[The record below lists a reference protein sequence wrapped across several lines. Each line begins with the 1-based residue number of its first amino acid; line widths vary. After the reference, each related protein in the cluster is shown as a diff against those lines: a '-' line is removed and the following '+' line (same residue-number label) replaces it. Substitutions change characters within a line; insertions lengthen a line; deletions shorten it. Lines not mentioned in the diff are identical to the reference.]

1 MSALSSRQTEQVR
14 RTINAMQEILGRAL
28 LAVFLHGS
36 ATTTGLR
43 PESDIDLLAMI
54 DRPMSE
60 RERKALL
67 TDLLHLSSR
76 LPGAV
81 DDPRRL
87 EVMVIIAAP
96 RKLRDYPA
104 RAEFI
109 YGEWLRNEGAGL
121 PMPGRSAENTLIL
134 AQTGRNAVVLF
145 GEDAAG
151 YLPKIA
157 AEDIR
162 QALEDAIPPLLD
174 WLHGDERNV
183 LLTLARMGWTTSTGE
198 FRQRMK
204 PPLGRRHR
212 CLKGSG
218 NSLGWLAGHTLARR
232 KTRGAPGRMRRD
244 GPRNICATGH
254 SNVSDAS
261 WLRSPTADEARPVLG
276 YQRLARPCHFARPDC
291 AVQG

>member
-1 MSALSSRQTEQVR
+1 MRGEYDQGQPASPEFSSLPVSAPHRTLMSALSSRQTEQVR

-198 FRQRMK
+198 GIVN
-204 PPLGRRHR
+204 L
-212 CLKGSG
+212 
-218 NSLGWLAGHTLARR
+218 
-232 KTRGAPGRMRRD
+232 
-244 GPRNICATGH
+244 
-254 SNVSDAS
+254 
-261 WLRSPTADEARPVLG
+261 TAK
-276 YQRLARPCHFARPDC
+276 RPDNDAGLFCRSC
-291 AVQG
+291 AGDFRP